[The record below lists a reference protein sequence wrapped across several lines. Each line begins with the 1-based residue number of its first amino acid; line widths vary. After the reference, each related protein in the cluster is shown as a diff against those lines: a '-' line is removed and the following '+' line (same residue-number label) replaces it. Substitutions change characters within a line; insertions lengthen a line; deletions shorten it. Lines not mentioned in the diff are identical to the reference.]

1 MRTTLKRGVGRSAAA
16 NGNGHAVL
24 PPGPLAPIVR
34 YEQPRP
40 RRGVLKVLVK
50 TLFALAALALMVATA
65 AVAGTWLYGEDTV
78 SQLLPPKT
86 VETAI
91 TRKTLAIP
99 VPGKPAIA
107 LVLGYDK
114 RFKGSGAGEPSRS
127 DTIMLIRMDPENKT
141 MTLLSFPRDLQVP
154 LYCPGH
160 EYLPDRINAA
170 WALGGPKCTVDTVKH
185 LTGLSVNYL
194 VTVNFK
200 GFVQVVDKLNGIW
213 MDVDRRY
220 YHVNDGG
227 YDNYASINLQ
237 PGYQKLYGS
246 AALSFVRY
254 RHTDSDLVRNA
265 RQQLFVR
272 AVKDRITHD
281 FHASTI
287 PKVVGALRKN
297 IDVYQGGH
305 DIDLKTVISWA
316 LLAYEMPSGNVERV
330 KIDNITGAGVP
341 GDPLLAPTSS
351 IQAAVQQ
358 FLNPD
363 VEAPTKAAAAALGE
377 KPKLKHG
384 LAPSQVSIVA
394 LNGNAVPGA
403 AANATAQLQSH
414 EYRTLLPPDGL
425 QADAPTF
432 DYFRSEVY
440 YRTSMPRSKAAAQ
453 QVANLFGS
461 ADIQPMPLDQSA
473 ASKKIRRLSHGA
485 MLVVVVGK
493 TFKGNLAPAPK
504 DTTPPRTPP
513 VVMPSDTALPYLRTA
528 RHYVPFRLQ
537 NPSVIERN
545 SVIDSEK
552 PVRVYTI
559 SGKYKAVRLT
569 FHTYGYQYWGI
580 EETNWTD
587 APVFAAANETRKLKG
602 RTYQLYF
609 SGSHLHMVVLRDGDR
624 SYWVV
629 NTLND
634 DLSNET
640 MLAIARGLKPMKPR

>member
-1 MRTTLKRGVGRSAAA
+1 MVT
-16 NGNGHAVL
+16 
-24 PPGPLAPIVR
+24 

-40 RRGVLKVLVK
+40 RRGVLKILAK
-50 TLFALAALALMVATA
+50 TLFALVALAVMVTTA
-65 AVAGTWLYGEDTV
+65 AAAGTWLYGEDTV
-78 SQLLPPKT
+78 AQIIPPRTK
-86 VETAI
+86 ETEK

-127 DTIMLIRMDPENKT
+127 DTIMLIRMDPEKKT

-160 EYLPDRINAA
+160 QYLPDRINAA
-170 WALGGPKCTVDTVKH
+170 WALGGAKCTVDTVKQ

-200 GFVQVVDKLNGIW
+200 GFVQVVDKIGGVW

-227 YDNYASINLQ
+227 YDNYAAIDLQ
-237 PGYQKLYGS
+237 PGYQKLDGTK
-246 AALSFVRY
+246 ALSFVRY

-272 AVKDRITHD
+272 AIKDRITHD

-316 LLAYEMPSGNVERV
+316 LLAYEMPSGNVVRV
-330 KIDNITGAGVP
+330 KVDNITGAGVP
-341 GDPLLAPTSS
+341 GNPLIAPTSS
-351 IQAAVQQ
+351 IDAAVQQ

-363 VEAPTKAAAAALGE
+363 VEAPTKAAAAALGQ
-377 KPKLKHG
+377 KVKLKHG
-384 LAPSQVSIVA
+384 LAPSQVTVVA
-394 LNGNAVPGA
+394 LNGNAVAGA
-403 AANATAQLQSH
+403 AANATAQLQAH
-414 EYRTLLPPDGL
+414 DYKTLLPPAGL

-440 YRTSMPRSKAAAQ
+440 YRTSMARSKAAAQ

-461 ADIQPMPLDQSA
+461 ADIQPMPLDGSA
-473 ASKKIRRLSHGA
+473 ASQKIRHLSHGA
-485 MLVVVVGK
+485 MLTVVVGK
-493 TFKGNLAPAPK
+493 TYKGNMAPAPK
-504 DTTPPRTPP
+504 DTTPVRTPP
-513 VVMPSDTALPYLRTA
+513 VVTSSDAALPYLRAA
-528 RHYVPFRLQ
+528 RRYVPFRLQ
-537 NPSVIERN
+537 NPTVIERN

-552 PVRVYTI
+552 PIRVYPI
-559 SGKYKAVRLT
+559 SGNHKAVAPDVPHVRL
-569 FHTYGYQYWGI
+569 
-580 EETNWTD
+580 
-587 APVFAAANETRKLKG
+587 PVLGHR
-602 RTYQLYF
+602 
-609 SGSHLHMVVLRDGDR
+609 GD
-624 SYWVV
+624 
-629 NTLND
+629 
-634 DLSNET
+634 
-640 MLAIARGLKPMKPR
+640 

>member
-1 MRTTLKRGVGRSAAA
+1 MVT
-16 NGNGHAVL
+16 
-24 PPGPLAPIVR
+24 
-34 YEQPRP
+34 YEQPHP
-40 RRGVLKVLVK
+40 RRRVLKVLAK
-50 TLFALAALALMVATA
+50 TLFALLALVVMVTTA
-65 AVAGTWLYGEDTV
+65 AAAGTWLYGEDTV
-78 SQLLPPKT
+78 SQLIPPRTK
-86 VETAI
+86 ETEK

-114 RFKGSGAGEPSRS
+114 RFKGSGAGQPSRS
-127 DTIMLIRMDPENKT
+127 DTIMLIRMDPEKKT

-154 LYCPGH
+154 IYCPGH
-160 EYLPDRINAA
+160 QYLPDRINAA
-170 WALGGPKCTVDTVKH
+170 WALGNGPTCTVDTVKR

-227 YDNYASINLQ
+227 YDNYASIDLQ

-246 AALSFVRY
+246 TALSFVRY

-316 LLAYEMPSGNVERV
+316 LLAYEMPSGNVVRV

-341 GDPLLAPTSS
+341 GNPLVAPTSS
-351 IQAAVQQ
+351 IDDAVQQ

-363 VEAPTKAAAAALGE
+363 VEAPTKAAAAALGQ

-384 LAPSQVSIVA
+384 LAPSQVTIVA

-414 EYRTLLPPDGL
+414 DYKTLLPPDGL

-432 DYFRSEVY
+432 DYFRSQVY
-440 YRTSMPRSKAAAQ
+440 YRTSKARSRAAAQ

-461 ADIQPMPLDQSA
+461 ADIQRMPLDQSP
-473 ASKKIRRLSHGA
+473 ASKKIRHLSNGA

-504 DTTPPRTPP
+504 DRTPARTPP
-513 VVMPSDTALPYLRTA
+513 AVTPSDAALPYLRAA

-537 NPSVIERN
+537 NPTVIERN
-545 SVIDSEK
+545 SVIDGEK

-559 SGKYKAVRLT
+559 SGNHKAVRLT
-569 FHTYGYQYWGI
+569 FHTYGYEYWGI
-580 EETNWTD
+580 EETDWTD
-587 APVFAAANETRKLKG
+587 APVFSAANETRKIKG
-602 RTYQLYF
+602 REYQLYF
-609 SGSHLHMVVLRDGDR
+609 SGSHLHMVVLRDGGR
-624 SYWVV
+624 TYWVV

-640 MLAIARGLKPMKPR
+640 MLAIARGLKPMKRR